1 MSIVIREERSEDFW
15 DTEYMTQK
23 AFWNL
28 HNPGCSEH
36 LLVHKLR
43 SDAVLCSG
51 NQSCGRERWENCWNY
66 YVFKGKSCRR
76 GFNS

>member
-1 MSIVIREERSEDFW
+1 MSIVIREERFEDYY

-28 HNPGCSEH
+28 HCPGCNEH

-43 SDAVLCSG
+43 TDVAYIPEIRRVA
-51 NQSCGRERWENCWNY
+51 E
-66 YVFKGKSCRR
+66 KDGKIAFAGSMGIRR
-76 GFNS
+76 RIII